1 MSPLLFGSPSS
12 TPGPGPSF
20 VTFDLIVDGQVVQ
33 QNALEFSSFGA
44 STTFAYR
51 AQGDVRAEDVR
62 IAFTNDSFFV
72 DTNGV

>member
-1 MSPLLFGSPSS
+1 M
-12 TPGPGPSF
+12 
-20 VTFDLIVDGQVVQ
+20 TFDLIVDGQVVQ